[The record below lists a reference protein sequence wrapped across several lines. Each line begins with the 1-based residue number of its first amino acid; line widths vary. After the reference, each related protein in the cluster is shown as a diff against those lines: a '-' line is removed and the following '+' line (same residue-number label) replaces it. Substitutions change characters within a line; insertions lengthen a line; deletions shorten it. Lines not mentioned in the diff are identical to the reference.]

1 MYINDVF
8 EPRVFQGKGEVEIN
22 GEKISYHSVSEDNVF
37 YSEDGKMEASIFL
50 QCQKTM

>member
-22 GEKISYHSVSEDNVF
+22 GEKISFNLLF
-37 YSEDGKMEASIFL
+37 LIFS
-50 QCQKTM
+50 